1 MCGRFQI
8 RPDGRTEALMQRAK
22 ASGPLRYADDVAP
35 GACISIIHETAQGR
49 EVTDALWWLLLD
61 RKTGKPDY
69 RYPSF
74 NSRSDRLDDPKAL
87 SYRPFRESRCII
99 PASAFIEGLGDRQTY
114 HKIELE
120 DRAIAFG
127 GLYRSMPDPQTGE
140 LLHSASIITLP
151 PPEQWR
157 TIHPKSMPLMLDIED
172 EALVGLWLDPGFRDI
187 GAFTPL
193 LQPQIRWPQRLT
205 PIDRPSKWNP
215 VGASFRI
222 V

>member
-8 RPDGRTEALMQRAK
+8 KADGRTEALMQRAR

-35 GACISIIHETAQGR
+35 GACISIIRETAQGR
-49 EVTDALWWLLLD
+49 EVTDALWWLLVD
-61 RKTGKPDY
+61 RLTGKPDY

-87 SYRPFRESRCII
+87 AYKPFRESRCII
-99 PASAFIEGLGDRQTY
+99 PASAFIEGLGDKKTY

-127 GLYRSMPDPQTGE
+127 GLTRSTMDPATGAF
-140 LLHSASIITLP
+140 LHSASIITLP

-157 TIHPKSMPLMLDIED
+157 TIHPKSMPLMLDIDD
-172 EALVGLWLDPGFRDI
+172 EALVDRWLDPGFRDTA
-187 GAFTPL
+187 AFAPL
-193 LQPQIRWPQRLT
+193 LQPQIRWPQLLT
-205 PIDRPSKWNP
+205 PIGKPGKWNP
-215 VGASFRI
+215 VGAGFRI